1 MTVCACVRV
10 CACVCVFVCVSA
22 CAGACVCACVRVAC
36 TCVFVRVRPDV
47 AINNTVCANEY
58 VQIVVCMYFTF
69 LGTCEYRCA
78 CACMGICNNP
88 LIR

>member
-1 MTVCACVRV
+1 M
-10 CACVCVFVCVSA
+10 
-22 CAGACVCACVRVAC
+22 GACVCACVRVAC

-58 VQIVVCMYFTF
+58 VRIVVCMYFTF
-69 LGTCEYRCA
+69 LGTCECRCA

>member
-1 MTVCACVRV
+1 M
-10 CACVCVFVCVSA
+10 
-22 CAGACVCACVRVAC
+22 GACVCACVRVC
-36 TCVFVRVRPDV
+36 VYVRVSYTCVFVRVRPDV

-69 LGTCEYRCA
+69 LGTCECRCS